1 MFSVFYSFYK
11 GPVLWSFFWG
21 FKGFLSG
28 PCVLRRLSVFYVFY
42 LNFVFIYSLTAKHFG
57 SNLLI

>member
-1 MFSVFYSFYK
+1 ME
-11 GPVLWSFFWG
+11 FFWG